1 MTPYRLRGSVTVWKD
16 DRGFGFIQPNGG
28 GEMVFLHISAL
39 PRYARRPQVGDTV
52 DFRVETAADGK
63 RRAIDAMIAALEP
76 VAPPERP
83 RRESP
88 VRSGRRES
96 PVRSVRREIGAVVF
110 PLALVAMLI
119 GGIAQCGR
127 SRGGSAARDFPPPQ
141 RFTASVGNVKGNI
154 SYTTGERLYHVP
166 GMRDYEITEIDTSRG
181 ERWFRTEA
189 EAQAAGWRRADLR

>member
-28 GEMVFLHISAL
+28 GEAVFLHISAL
-39 PRYARRPQVGDTV
+39 PRYGRRPHVGDTV
-52 DFRVETAADGK
+52 DFRLETAADGK
-63 RRAIDAMIAALEP
+63 RRAIDATIAGLEP

-88 VRSGRRES
+88 VRRIDRA
-96 PVRSVRREIGAVVF
+96 VGAVVF
-110 PLALVAMLI
+110 PLGILAMLI

-127 SRGGSAARDFPPPQ
+127 SKGGSAARDFTPPPQ
-141 RFTASVGNVKGNI
+141 TFAAPVGNVKGNI

-166 GMRDYEITEIDTSRG
+166 GMRDYEVTEIDTSRG